1 MQSMKRGEV
10 GAVGDETEALQD
22 GGSGEEPSVDV
33 GADGEQEE
41 EGTDE
46 STEKREVVKMADPR
60 EPTEEERREHN
71 LTHLPFRSWCP
82 HCVRGRGREADHRKY
97 KEQAE
102 GLHELHVDFM
112 QMGKENQPRQTL
124 TILVVKE
131 RRTKMLMA
139 TVVPSKSTGRFVA
152 ERVNAFIKELGIEH
166 LDVVAKSDQEP
177 AIKKVVEAVGRH
189 RGEGAG
195 RWITEFSPVGK
206 SASNGVV
213 ERGIQSVQGHVR
225 VLLDA
230 LEVRWKRTIATDECI
245 LPWIV
250 EWAARSLN
258 RLEIGKDGRT
268 SYERCKG
275 KEAKHPGIEIG
286 EAVLWRKKPVGGALG
301 KLSVAWSYGVFLGIK
316 GRSNEFIVSDASGI
330 YKTRT
335 VQRRSIG
342 DRWDV
347 ASAEQIRYVPW
358 KVREDERRQ
367 MERF

>member
-41 EGTDE
+41 EGADE

-82 HCVRGRGREADHRKY
+82 HCVRGRGREADRRKY

-166 LDVVAKSDQEP
+166 VDVVAKSDQEP
-177 AIKKVVEAVGRH
+177 AIKKVVEAVDRH
-189 RGEGAG
+189 RGDAG
-195 RWITEFSPVGK
+195 RLITEFSPVGK
-206 SASNGVV
+206 SAPNGVV
-213 ERGIQSVQGHVR
+213 FSRPRE
-225 VLLDA
+225 
-230 LEVRWKRTIATDECI
+230 
-245 LPWIV
+245 
-250 EWAARSLN
+250 AR
-258 RLEIGKDGRT
+258 
-268 SYERCKG
+268 
-275 KEAKHPGIEIG
+275 
-286 EAVLWRKKPVGGALG
+286 
-301 KLSVAWSYGVFLGIK
+301 
-316 GRSNEFIVSDASGI
+316 
-330 YKTRT
+330 
-335 VQRRSIG
+335 
-342 DRWDV
+342 
-347 ASAEQIRYVPW
+347 
-358 KVREDERRQ
+358 
-367 MERF
+367 